1 MTFTHA
7 NFENKQRLD
16 VNSDGKFSLRWINF
30 ET

>member
-7 NFENKQRLD
+7 NFETKQRLD
-16 VNSDGKFSLRWINF
+16 VKSDGKFSLRGINF